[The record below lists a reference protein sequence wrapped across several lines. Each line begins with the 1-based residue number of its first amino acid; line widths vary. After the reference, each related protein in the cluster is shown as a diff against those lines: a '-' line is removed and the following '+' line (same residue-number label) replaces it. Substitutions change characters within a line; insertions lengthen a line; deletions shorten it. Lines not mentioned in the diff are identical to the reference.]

1 MTAMTIQQRLQEDLK
16 QAMRNGDTVR
26 RGLIRYIRSAIHD
39 QEIARKAELDD
50 EAVIDLLGRQA
61 QQRLESIDA
70 FKKGDRPDLV
80 AKEEAELA
88 MIRGYLPAQL
98 SREDIAELV
107 RAAIE
112 EAGASGPQD
121 MGKVMGRIMPQVRG
135 KAEGRTV
142 SRIVQELLKSTD

>member
-80 AKEEAELA
+80 AKEVAELA

>member
-1 MTAMTIQQRLQEDLK
+1 MKLQERLQRDLK
-16 QAMRNGDTVR
+16 QAMRNGDAAR

-39 QEIARKAELDD
+39 EEIARKSGLDD
-50 EAVIDLLGRQA
+50 AAVIDVLGQQA
-61 QQRLESIDA
+61 KQRLESIDA

-88 MIRGYLPAQL
+88 IIREYMPAQL
-98 SREDIAELV
+98 SDEEISELA

-112 EAGASGPQD
+112 DVGATAPQD

-142 SRIVQELLKSTD
+142 SRIVQELLKSAG